1 MFFGD
6 GTLNKL
12 GELANDF
19 GFKRPLLV
27 ADRGLVN
34 SGHDQKAIGHLEKTC
49 CDPIVFDDFKENPDS
64 LMVSKGK
71 EFAGQFNI
79 DSIIERRSTNVES

>member
-1 MFFGD
+1 MNLIPFKSKLKDTVFFGD

-34 SGHDQKAIGHLEKTC
+34 CGHVQNAIGL
-49 CDPIVFDDFKENPDS
+49 
-64 LMVSKGK
+64 L
-71 EFAGQFNI
+71 
-79 DSIIERRSTNVES
+79 